1 MNISKKIL
9 KTVGKTNG
17 EFNLIG
23 DGDKIVLGL
32 SGGKDSITLA
42 HVLKHI
48 QRHAPF
54 NFEFKAVTVAYSSDE
69 NWDFLKE
76 HTEKYEIPHEIY
88 QTEILDIAED
98 KIRKN
103 SSYCSFFS
111 RMRRGALY
119 SATQKMGFN
128 KLALGHHFDDAVE
141 SYFMNL
147 FYNSTMRSL
156 APKYTAGNGLVVIR
170 PLIQIR
176 ERQLIDAV
184 VKNSIMVVG
193 DETCPS
199 NRYDVKTP
207 YARAKMKSMLFNL
220 EQEFPTLF
228 NSMNNAFR
236 NFHLDSFFLDEE
248 NLAKFEDIKT
258 RK

>member
-1 MNISKKIL
+1 MQISKKIL
-9 KTVGKTNG
+9 KKVGKTNA
-17 EFNLIG
+17 EFNLIE
-23 DGDKIVLGL
+23 DGDKIILGL

-76 HTEKYEIPHEIY
+76 HTEKYEIPHEVY
-88 QTEILDIAED
+88 NTEILNIAED
-98 KIRKN
+98 KIREN
-103 SSYCSFFS
+103 SSSCSFFS

-128 KLALGHHFDDAVE
+128 KLALGHHLDDAVE
-141 SYFMNL
+141 SFFMNM

-156 APKYTAGNGLVVIR
+156 SPKYVAGNGLTVIR
-170 PLIQIR
+170 PLIQVR

-184 VKNSIMVVG
+184 VNNQITVVG

-199 NRYDVKTP
+199 TNFKIKTP
-207 YARAKMKSMLFNL
+207 HARAKMKSMLHNL
-220 EQEFPTLF
+220 EQDFPTLF
-228 NSMNNAFR
+228 TSINNAFK
-236 NFHLDSFFLDEE
+236 NFHLDSFLLNEE
-248 NLAKFEDIKT
+248 IINNFNQTKT
-258 RK
+258 K